1 MGIVAWRGVWDQLR
15 QADGGVCDAAS
26 AKDAMVEGGTLMA
39 GAIDRIAVRVIAG
52 VVASAGVRRVKGWRA
67 GGHGDGCR
75 AE

>member
-1 MGIVAWRGVWDQLR
+1 LWLGGAFGINFARLMKS
-15 QADGGVCDAAS
+15 VCDAAS

-52 VVASAGVRRVKGWRA
+52 VVASARVRRVKGWRA
-67 GGHGDGCR
+67 GAHGDGYR